1 MNASQA
7 AASQEV
13 TTFEDYTIYTLQES
27 VSGVLSIME
36 RSKQIAHSWPDVPSL
51 VAAADLCREL
61 AALGCYMDSL
71 SEALGDVEGEP
82 GKAWE
87 AARAGLQSVMEQMS
101 DDVVL
106 ADEGGALV
114 LFGSTLPGALH
125 QFNQVI
131 PSLQEHVREKYQGRD
146 VSGSDVA
153 E

>member
-1 MNASQA
+1 MNVDQA
-7 AASQEV
+7 EQSQEV

-36 RSKQIAHSWPDVPSL
+36 RSKQIAHHWPDVPAL

-71 SEALGDVEGEP
+71 RETLGEIAGEP
-82 GKAWE
+82 GEAWE
-87 AARAGLQSVMEQMS
+87 SARAGLQSVMEQMS

-114 LFGSTLPGALH
+114 LFGSTLPSALH

-131 PSLQEHVREKYQGRD
+131 PALQEHVREKYQRED
-146 VSGSDVA
+146 ISG
-153 E
+153 EEGE